1 MGISEDNRY
10 YIVKGY
16 WNPLARTFKD
26 LSLLNEETPK
36 GKFDCYSS
44 TLLFHLLFRCLYIS
58 NHCIGSCDQ

>member
-36 GKFDCYSS
+36 GKFDCCTSVSLTFQVLVY
-44 TLLFHLLFRCLYIS
+44 F
-58 NHCIGSCDQ
+58 